1 MPDQKM
7 MEIFMRL
14 SKITTGNKAV
24 FKDNL
29 DRIGKL
35 YMPLP
40 MLDKMNINDEITVQL
55 APGKKDLP
63 ASGYVTKVVYQKT
76 TTNKIRFVEDITERG
91 ELVQIY
97 ISKSTLEKMGL
108 WDNLAVRVIPAGETG
123 GAAVARQ

>member
-1 MPDQKM
+1 MPNQKT

-14 SKITTGNKAV
+14 LKITTGNKAC

-29 DRIGKL
+29 DRVGKL
-35 YMPLP
+35 YLPLP
-40 MLDKMNINDEITVQL
+40 LLDKMNISDEITVQL

-63 ASGYVTKVVYQKT
+63 ASGYVTKVVFQKT

-97 ISKSTLEKMGL
+97 ISKSILEDMGL
-108 WDNLAVRVIPAGETG
+108 QDNLAVRVISAAETG
-123 GAAVARQ
+123 GATVAR